1 MSNYHCSDCNDAKLQ
16 EDKNARKINE
26 VIQQVNA
33 LIQVNNGTVDF
44 IEDKANEIVQ
54 DIADV
59 KVDIALGNVNTKL
72 DKINTSLNEKQNKT
86 DNELNTSSKEI
97 TAAINE
103 VNSKINQ
110 ANSRIDEAN
119 SSINEINSKIN
130 RDKSH
135 LATGYETLPSGI
147 ILQWGESQINLDN
160 VNTDITEVTFPKTF
174 PGRAFTVFVTA
185 NSNGVINASAY
196 VIQCYDIFQNKFTA
210 RATHSNFTA
219 TTGRV
224 SFSWL
229 AIGI

>member
-1 MSNYHCSDCNDAKLQ
+1 MSNYYCPDCNDTKLQ
-16 EDKNARKINE
+16 SDKVARKVNE
-26 VIQQVNA
+26 VIEQVNA

-72 DKINTSLNEKQNKT
+72 DK
-86 DNELNTSSKEI
+86 LNTSSKEI
-97 TAAINE
+97 TESINE